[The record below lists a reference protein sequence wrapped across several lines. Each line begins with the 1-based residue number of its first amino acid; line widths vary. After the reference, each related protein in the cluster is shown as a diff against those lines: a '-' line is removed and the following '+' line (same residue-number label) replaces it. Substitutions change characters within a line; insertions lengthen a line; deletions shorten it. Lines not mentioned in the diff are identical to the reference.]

1 MNPHEPF
8 HNPNPPEPMTEDFA
22 ALEHELRNALR
33 PVDPPPGFADR
44 VLARARHLEPQST
57 ESGQRAADPKR
68 ARILMFPKF
77 RTRLWIPSAV
87 AAMLLIGF
95 AGEQARVKID
105 EHRQAV
111 EAQKQFETAL
121 QVTDRALEHTRLQLQ
136 RAGISFGEE

>member
-1 MNPHEPF
+1 
-8 HNPNPPEPMTEDFA
+8 
-22 ALEHELRNALR
+22 
-33 PVDPPPGFADR
+33 
-44 VLARARHLEPQST
+44 
-57 ESGQRAADPKR
+57 
-68 ARILMFPKF
+68 MFPKF

-136 RAGISFGEE
+136 RAGILFGEE